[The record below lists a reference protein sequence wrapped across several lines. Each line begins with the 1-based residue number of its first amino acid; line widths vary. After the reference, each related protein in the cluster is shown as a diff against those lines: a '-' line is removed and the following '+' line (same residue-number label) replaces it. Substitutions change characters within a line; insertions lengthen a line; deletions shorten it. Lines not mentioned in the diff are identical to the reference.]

1 MQCSVIEYS
10 RNVAKLNKANSTE
23 FDKTTEYKVVDLME
37 EQKNIAGYGA
47 TMRLGSYPCK
57 LLKGSLAE
65 KLYGSEIINE
75 RHRHR
80 YEFNN
85 EYKKILEDNGLVIS
99 GTSPDG
105 LLAEIIEIPKN
116 DYFIACQ
123 FHPEFKSRPQKPH
136 PLFRGLIEAIINKIG
151 KDI

>member
-1 MQCSVIEYS
+1 
-10 RNVAKLNKANSTE
+10 
-23 FDKTTEYKVVDLME
+23 ME

-57 LLKGSLAE
+57 LAKGSKAE
-65 KLYGSEIINE
+65 KLYNSEIIYE

-85 EYKKILEDNGLVIS
+85 EYKQILEQNGLVIS

-105 LLAEIIEIPKN
+105 LLAEIVELPQN
-116 DYFIACQ
+116 DFFIACQ

-136 PLFRGLIEAIINKIG
+136 PLFRGLVETILNK
-151 KDI
+151 KSN